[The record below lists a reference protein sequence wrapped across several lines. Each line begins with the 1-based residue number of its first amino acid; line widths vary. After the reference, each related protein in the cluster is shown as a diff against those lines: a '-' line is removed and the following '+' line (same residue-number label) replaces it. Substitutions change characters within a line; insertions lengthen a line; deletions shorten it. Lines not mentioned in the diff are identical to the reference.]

1 MSRSALWV
9 SEELQ
14 EEVRKEEGLNDI
26 ERLKNWAENYSS
38 EEEQKGFT
46 ESEIKDLA
54 EERFIE
60 LQRSR

>member
-9 SEELQ
+9 DEELQ
-14 EEVRKEEGLNDI
+14 EEVRKEDGDNDI

-38 EEEQKGFT
+38 EKEQKGYT